1 MPTRTKSNHIL
12 LTHAG
17 SVVVAIMS
25 REVAFLFLL
34 ISFLFTFSKA
44 GPENCLEFD
53 IGQLEDYLSQLDF
66 ENVPTI
72 SMMIGGF
79 KCPVTA
85 LPFGALK
92 SDWARLLLLQNAQP
106 RQSILSEKLG
116 RLLRILTTAYFQ
128 MEERFDVDTRFVGK
142 ILRNIAFLISN
153 YFASSGPNATA
164 RVNRKTNE
172 ILTTPIIVRNNSV
185 STVTLDILST
195 TFAPSL
201 ANTQTANE
209 IEGTTVRSF
218 NQTPTNRIKIK
229 KLPID
234 RKIPLGNE
242 FLRYIIAPPKLTT
255 FTPVMEKGF
264 IKGRSKKRGSSNT
277 DIQKNFRWFYN
288 FAHENANHPSNNLQE
303 IDIRCAG
310 RKSNDK

>member
-142 ILRNIAFLISN
+142 ILRNIAFLI
-153 YFASSGPNATA
+153 T
-164 RVNRKTNE
+164 
-172 ILTTPIIVRNNSV
+172 
-185 STVTLDILST
+185 
-195 TFAPSL
+195 
-201 ANTQTANE
+201 
-209 IEGTTVRSF
+209 
-218 NQTPTNRIKIK
+218 
-229 KLPID
+229 
-234 RKIPLGNE
+234 
-242 FLRYIIAPPKLTT
+242 PPKLTT

>member
-128 MEERFDVDTRFVGK
+128 MEERFDVDT
-142 ILRNIAFLISN
+142 
-153 YFASSGPNATA
+153 SSGPNATA